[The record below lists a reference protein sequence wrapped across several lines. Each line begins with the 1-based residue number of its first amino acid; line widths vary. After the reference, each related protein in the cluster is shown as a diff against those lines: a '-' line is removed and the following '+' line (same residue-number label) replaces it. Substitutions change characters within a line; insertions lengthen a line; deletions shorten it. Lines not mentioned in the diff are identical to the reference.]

1 MKITLSRLSTKELA
15 TLTQRSIHSSKE
27 GEHRQPENNPLLVE
41 LEKIYTD
48 YAEVYVKPIYSGK
61 GQSVAEAD
69 EERDRVFIGI
79 KNFLNGYRQVPSVP
93 NADKAAE
100 LYEIIKAFG
109 TNINMLSYAEETAQ
123 MIKLIEELDKKSNK
137 EKLTALSLHIAFEDL
152 KTKQTN
158 FEMIFAEQAIANADL
173 RKVPSASTMRKNLER
188 ALRTYLDY
196 LEVMKN
202 LPQWKDLYQEI
213 AELVKTARNSYTRA
227 TPKKPNENTT
237 PKE

>member
-15 TLTQRSIHSSKE
+15 TLTQRCIHSSKE

-48 YAEVYVKPIYSGK
+48 YAEVYVKQTYSGK

-69 EERDRVFIGI
+69 EARDKVFISI

-123 MIKLIEELDKKSNK
+123 LVKMIEELEKEDNK
-137 EKLTALSLHIAFEDL
+137 QKLLSLLLYPAFEEL
-152 KTKQTN
+152 KMKQAN
-158 FEMIFAEQAIANADL
+158 FEVVFAEQAEANAEL

-213 AELVKTARNSYTRA
+213 AELVKAARSSYTRA
-227 TPKKPNENTT
+227 TPKKPNEDTK